1 MTIRLDAAAQVRS
14 YLLFVGIGST
24 AVFGLLVLSTQS
36 ALSVI
41 QLEKIQRSY
50 TLLILASCANLLV
63 GAFFIGWG
71 VYKWLTWPN
80 PDGLIDALII
90 GRGLL
95 TFVQVRAYQ
104 M

>member
-1 MTIRLDAAAQVRS
+1 MAIRLDVAAQVRS

-50 TLLILASCANLLV
+50 TLPQPTVVTEVLPM
-63 GAFFIGWG
+63 FI
-71 VYKWLTWPN
+71 
-80 PDGLIDALII
+80 
-90 GRGLL
+90 
-95 TFVQVRAYQ
+95 
-104 M
+104 

>member
-1 MTIRLDAAAQVRS
+1 MTIRVDAAAQVRS

-50 TLLILASCANLLV
+50 TLLILASCITEFYLCSYNRAV
-63 GAFFIGWG
+63 A
-71 VYKWLTWPN
+71 WLISW
-80 PDGLIDALII
+80 A
-90 GRGLL
+90 R
-95 TFVQVRAYQ
+95 
-104 M
+104 